1 MDIAAFEVEEWMNRY
16 EHGAR
21 HNIAETCV
29 DSLTL
34 GELLALGG
42 TDAATFF
49 GRLSG
54 LKLTYGDIE
63 GSPALRGQI
72 ASLYASG
79 PRVIATNGA
88 IGANVLV
95 FLALVGPGDRVLA
108 VHPTYQQLYE
118 VPRALGAQVELVR
131 LRPENAYLP
140 DLAVLRRQMAGRVK
154 LLVLNNPNNPTGAL
168 MPRAMLEEI
177 VAMARAAGAYIL
189 CDEVY
194 RDLLQPGVEP
204 APSIVDLYERGV
216 ATASMSKVFSLA
228 GLRLGWVASRDGA
241 LMTAVLSRRDY
252 TTISCGM
259 IDDHLAA
266 FALGHR
272 DAVLRRSLAIVRENL
287 ALLDAWVEAEP
298 AVSYVRP
305 RAGTTALLAF
315 AGSPPSRDLC
325 RALIEERGTLLTPGA
340 CFGVEGTARIGF
352 ANSAAA
358 LRAGLEQVS
367 AHLAGRAR
375 ADADSGRERSAR
387 PVDAEGKGAPADA
400 LFPRG

>member
-1 MDIAAFEVEEWMNRY
+1 VVV
-16 EHGAR
+16 
-21 HNIAETCV
+21 TV
-29 DSLTL
+29 
-34 GELLALGG
+34 
-42 TDAATFF
+42 
-49 GRLSG
+49 
-54 LKLTYGDIE
+54 
-63 GSPALRGQI
+63 
-72 ASLYASG
+72 
-79 PRVIATNGA
+79 GA
-88 IGANVLV
+88 IEAN
-95 FLALVGPGDRVLA
+95 FLALSALCEPGDRVVVA
-108 VHPTYQQLYE
+108 VPAYQQLYE

-189 CDEVY
+189 CDEVH

-315 AGSPPSRDLC
+315 DAHHAAHAP
-325 RALIEERGTLLTPGA
+325 PGA
-340 CFGVEGTARIGF
+340 DHGEAERDGEPVQR
-352 ANSAAA
+352 AA
-358 LRAGLEQVS
+358 
-367 AHLAGRAR
+367 
-375 ADADSGRERSAR
+375 
-387 PVDAEGKGAPADA
+387 
-400 LFPRG
+400 